1 MRLDPP
7 FHFALSSLNSC
18 QRLYLEC
25 FEHNDI
31 QKKNVFFSCIPPG
44 DLNLISITNQHFCR

>member
-31 QKKNVFFSCIPPG
+31 QKKNVFFFVHSSRRFKSYFY
-44 DLNLISITNQHFCR
+44 N